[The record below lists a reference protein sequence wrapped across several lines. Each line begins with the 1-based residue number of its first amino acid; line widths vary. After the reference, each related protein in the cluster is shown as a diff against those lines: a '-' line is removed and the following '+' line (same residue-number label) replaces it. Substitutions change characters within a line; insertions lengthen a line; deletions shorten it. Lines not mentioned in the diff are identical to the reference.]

1 MTALPSERHLRPE
14 GLREYLAAAVPT
26 LVPVEGDPKCFL
38 VVDPALQ
45 RVAIRVPW
53 SAGELPDLTSYRHF
67 FAETTARD
75 GARWGEFGATGNE
88 VLLDAYPV
96 ICAVADRVQ
105 QDGKPFAIAVREV
118 LETYHELL
126 RGIGRLSDQE
136 EVGLFGELWVL
147 DRLIDGLGE
156 ATAVGAWR
164 GAVSEEHDFG
174 LPDDD
179 VEVKTT
185 MSETRRHW
193 VGTAT
198 QLEPT
203 VGRPLW
209 VLSLQVTTAGVGG
222 LSLPEL
228 IASLRLRIVDGTVR
242 AVLEDRLGLVRWR
255 DDQAALYG
263 RRFRLRTDPATFRV
277 DDDFPA
283 VTPAKLATAG
293 VAVQRV
299 AAVSYLIDLSGL
311 PPDTPPPALLPTTA
325 PGGSP
330 T

>member
-14 GLREYLAAAVPT
+14 GLKEYLAAAVPT
-26 LVPVEGDPKCFL
+26 LVPVHGSPKCFL
-38 VVDPALQ
+38 VIDPSLQ

-53 SAGELPDLTSYRHF
+53 SAGELPDLSTYRHF
-67 FAETTARD
+67 FAETVVRD
-75 GARWGEFGATGNE
+75 GTRWGEFGATGGD
-88 VLLDAYPV
+88 VLLDAHPV

-105 QDGKPFAIAVREV
+105 QQGKPFAIAVRDV

-136 EVGLFGELWVL
+136 EVGLFGEVL
-147 DRLIDGLGE
+147 VLERLIDDLG
-156 ATAVGAWR
+156 AAVAVGAWR

-174 LPDDD
+174 LPDED

-185 MSETRRHW
+185 MGETRRHW

-209 VLSLQVTTAGVGG
+209 LLSLQITSAGTGG

-228 IASLRLRIVDGTVR
+228 IAGVRVKILDGAVR
-242 AVLEDRLGLVRWR
+242 AELEERLGRVRWR
-255 DDQAALYG
+255 DDEAVLYG
-263 RRFRLRTDPATFRV
+263 RRFRLRTDPAVFLV
-277 DDDFPA
+277 DATFPA
-283 VTPAKLATAG
+283 ITPQKLAAAG
-293 VAVQRV
+293 VPVQRI
-299 AAVSYLIDLSGL
+299 AGLTYLLDLSGL
-311 PPDTPPPALLPTTA
+311 AHDNPPRALMHATT
-325 PGGSP
+325 GGSSS
-330 T
+330 

>member
-1 MTALPSERHLRPE
+1 MTALPSGRHLRPE

-26 LVPVEGDPKCFL
+26 LVPVDGQPRCFL
-38 VVDPALQ
+38 VIDPSLQ

-53 SAGELPDLTSYRHF
+53 SAGELPDLSTYRHF
-67 FAETTARD
+67 FAEAVVRD
-75 GARWGEFGATGNE
+75 GRRWDEFGATGGE

-105 QDGKPFAIAVREV
+105 QEGKPFAIAVRGV

-136 EVGLFGELWVL
+136 EVGLFGELLVL
-147 DRLIDGLGE
+147 DKLIDGLGE
-156 ATAVGAWR
+156 AVAVSAWR
-164 GAVSEEHDFG
+164 GAISEEHDFG
-174 LPDDD
+174 LLDDD

-185 MSETRRHW
+185 MGETRRHW

-209 VLSLQVTTAGVGG
+209 LLSIQVTSAGTGG

-228 IASLRLRIVDGTVR
+228 IASVRVKLVDGSVR
-242 AVLEDRLGLVRWR
+242 AVFEERLARVRWR
-255 DDQAALYG
+255 DEQAVLYG
-263 RRFRLRTDPATFRV
+263 RRFRLRSDPAVFHV
-277 DDDFPA
+277 DPDFPA
-283 VTPAKLATAG
+283 ITPGKLAAS
-293 VAVQRV
+293 AIPVQRI
-299 AAVSYLIDLSGL
+299 AGLTYLLDLSGL
-311 PPDTPPPALLPTTA
+311 PSDTPPPVLEHATTGGTA
-325 PGGSP
+325 P
-330 T
+330 